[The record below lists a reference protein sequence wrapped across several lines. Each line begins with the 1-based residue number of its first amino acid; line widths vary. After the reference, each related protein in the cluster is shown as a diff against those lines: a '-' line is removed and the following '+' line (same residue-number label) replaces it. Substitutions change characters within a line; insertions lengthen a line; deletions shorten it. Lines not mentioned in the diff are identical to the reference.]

1 MSSQDTNETVE
12 IIARVVGRF
21 RNALDPFADL
31 VKQVRPEE
39 FRSAL
44 FADPQRVSDDSRLA
58 RQDTHSDR
66 HHDRSPD

>member
-31 VKQVRPEE
+31 VKQVGRKNPKAR
-39 FRSAL
+39 FSLTRSA
-44 FADPQRVSDDSRLA
+44 PDDSRLA
-58 RQDTHSDR
+58 RQDAQPYR
-66 HHDRSPD
+66 HDDRSPD